1 MQGGDLYS
9 ALQSNAQGIGVAHP
23 LSWWRRGRSVA
34 LDIARGLHFLHSEHV
49 VRLEMQSQPIAA
61 YSLELRF
68 CISSLASSGMR
79 PCVVAL
85 LQNHSSGEHSGPW
98 QV

>member
-49 VRLEMQSQPIAA
+49 VRLGCTPD
-61 YSLELRF
+61 
-68 CISSLASSGMR
+68 
-79 PCVVAL
+79 P
-85 LQNHSSGEHSGPW
+85 
-98 QV
+98 

>member
-34 LDIARGLHFLHSEHV
+34 MDIARGLHFLHSEHV
-49 VRLEMQSQPIAA
+49 VRLRRTLGTPLPQPR
-61 YSLELRF
+61 S
-68 CISSLASSGMR
+68 
-79 PCVVAL
+79 
-85 LQNHSSGEHSGPW
+85 
-98 QV
+98 

>member
-49 VRLEMQSQPIAA
+49 VLPHVQAPLTLKLEVQHATSRAA
-61 YSLELRF
+61 CTSCTLSTW
-68 CISSLASSGMR
+68 CCPMCKHHI
-79 PCVVAL
+79 P
-85 LQNHSSGEHSGPW
+85 
-98 QV
+98 